1 MVSPSQKPSVSN
13 NMAAP
18 SRHVGHYI
26 QRNSRILLNNFEQL
40 WSHRNFGWTSAL
52 RQQAAEAN
60 KEPTDTIVIPR
71 KKTWSK
77 EAVLEAL
84 SSTVGRDPTAYP
96 YNFQD
101 DPFLSP
107 RTVNEFKLCS
117 LSKESGKSAAKFFIN
132 NNPKYFT
139 TDFAEPHIPCL
150 MPETVSLLLEDV
162 SEEALKERVSLRK
175 VTAAVEMYDQ
185 LLQSGTAVS
194 METTYDLLDL
204 ICLYCDK
211 DPVEEGGAQSEDM
224 EEPGEEVRQGLGK
237 QGLGRQ
243 GLGRPR
249 RASDIM
255 KSSWKENNNAERI
268 FNLLP
273 ERDTRCYSALIRGM
287 VKHGAHAK
295 AFSIYT
301 DLLNNRLTADVHI
314 FNALL
319 TAAPD
324 VRDKYH
330 ERWGLF
336 AELLNQMSQQKVQ
349 PNLSTF
355 NSVLKALR
363 RCGSLA
369 KTQAIHTLN
378 EMKAMGIAPSL
389 ASYDHILNAFS
400 KAASSSGAVS
410 TDILQE
416 VMSELEGTSFT
427 CQDPDDVLFFS
438 TAMKICLNNKDLEL
452 GYRVFNLV
460 EHGENWRLLGP
471 LHKQSFFYQCFF
483 KLLCMMEHIDV
494 VLTWYRKL
502 VPSLYYPNIQ
512 CLQDLLQALDTDS
525 RLDLLPTIW
534 KDIRALGHDNKVEL
548 VEELLMLMARDKH
561 SAEVQEAFA
570 ACALDIKNVTEADR
584 RKTPMEWSTTSLSN
598 ITSLLLRANKTQ
610 EAWAT
615 LKLFKSK
622 NRVPKEPLL
631 EDFLSVCCSDGSSQR
646 AVELVQLSAAFCL
659 SDTAKLAKRTLAELD
674 LTEEQRAVLSEL
686 ESTGESSG

>member
-1 MVSPSQKPSVSN
+1 
-13 NMAAP
+13 MAAP
-18 SRHVGHYI
+18 GRHVGHYI
-26 QRNSRILLNNFEQL
+26 QRNSRVLLNNFEQL

-107 RTVNEFKLCS
+107 RTVNEFKLYS
-117 LSKESGKSAAKFFIN
+117 LSKESGRSAAKFFIN

-139 TDFAEPHIPCL
+139 TDFAEPHIP
-150 MPETVSLLLEDV
+150 
-162 SEEALKERVSLRK
+162 
-175 VTAAVEMYDQ
+175 
-185 LLQSGTAVS
+185 
-194 METTYDLLDL
+194 
-204 ICLYCDK
+204 
-211 DPVEEGGAQSEDM
+211 
-224 EEPGEEVRQGLGK
+224 EEPGEEVRQG
-237 QGLGRQ
+237 R
-243 GLGRPR
+243 GRPR
-249 RASDIM
+249 RASDFM
-255 KSSWKENNNAERI
+255 KFSWKENNNAERI

-319 TAAPD
+319 IAAPD
-324 VRDKYH
+324 LRDKYN
-330 ERWGLF
+330 ERWDLL

-400 KAASSSGAVS
+400 KAASSSGAVN

-416 VMSELEGTSFT
+416 VMSELEGRSFT

-438 TAMKICLNNKDLEL
+438 TAMRICVNNKDLEL
-452 GYRVFNLV
+452 GYR
-460 EHGENWRLLGP
+460 
-471 LHKQSFFYQCFF
+471 C
-483 KLLCMMEHIDV
+483 I
-494 VLTWYRKL
+494 TWWSTGRTGGCWDL
-502 VPSLYYPNIQ
+502 STSRVPSSNCTNPNPQ
-512 CLQDLLQALDTDS
+512 GLKDLLQALDTDS
-525 RLDLLPTIW
+525 RLDLLPIIW
-534 KDIRALGHDNKVEL
+534 KDICALGQDNKADL

-561 SAEVQEAFA
+561 SPGGVRSVCSGHKDYVGGRQEEEP
-570 ACALDIKNVTEADR
+570 V
-584 RKTPMEWSTTSLSN
+584 WSGAPPPLSN
-598 ITSLLLRANKTQ
+598 ITSLQLRANKTR
-610 EAWAT
+610 EAWET

-631 EDFLSVCCSDGSSQR
+631 EDFL
-646 AVELVQLSAAFCL
+646 
-659 SDTAKLAKRTLAELD
+659 
-674 LTEEQRAVLSEL
+674 AVLSEL